1 MPEAESAVY
10 QPAGEALRGRIVT
23 GMPLSEAAQERV
35 AKHFEE
41 MLGKPVKLS
50 CVLDESQIM
59 GIRVE
64 LNGYCYDG
72 TLQGQLNDLKKL
84 LTAPE
89 EER

>member
-1 MPEAESAVY
+1 MPEEKAVH

-23 GMPLSEAAQERV
+23 GMLLSDAAQDRV
-35 AKHFEE
+35 AKHFEA
-41 MLGKPVKLS
+41 MLGKRVKLS
-50 CVLDESQIM
+50 CVLDKKQIL

-72 TLQGQLNDLKKL
+72 TLLGQLNGLKKL